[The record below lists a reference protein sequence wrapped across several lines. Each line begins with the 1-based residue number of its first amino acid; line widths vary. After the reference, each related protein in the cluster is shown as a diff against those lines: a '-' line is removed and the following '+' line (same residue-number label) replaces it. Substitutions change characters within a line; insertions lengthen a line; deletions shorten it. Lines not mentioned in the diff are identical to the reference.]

1 MRIIKIQFEN
11 INSLKGKWKID
22 FTEPSY
28 KQNHDIFVICGET
41 GSGKTS
47 ILDAITL
54 ALYGRTPR
62 QERISSENEIMTR
75 GTKVCSASV
84 TYLCEKGEFTSEFRQ
99 ERKKDGKLSEANCSI
114 VRSDGEIILSKGRV
128 TPFAKKTEELIELKY
143 EQFCRSIMLAQ
154 GEFNAF
160 LKSDSRERAEI
171 LAKLNGAEKYKKIGE
186 KICER
191 FSFENAK
198 LENLTERKKDAE
210 NLIISDE
217 EKSDLQNLLVQY
229 KNDLKNTASK
239 INKIDEK
246 LKFRE
251 KYENLSEVYIN
262 SVNQKEEI
270 DARYKE
276 FSENF
281 IKLQKAEAAKE
292 VFPVYQLLKSERNLN
307 QNILSDIEGLSEKIV
322 QTEKNISAKEGTI
335 ADFQKILSQNE
346 EIQKKNT
353 PLWDKVLVLDGK
365 IANLS
370 KNLLDAKER
379 KENSLEKLDS
389 QKSEYEKLVLKL
401 NAEQKISGE
410 LKEFFEKN
418 QNDEKIQE
426 KLSELKSFKTQIET
440 CSEKILLNEKEINSV
455 NQKILLLVS
464 KKDGFLK
471 ELEEINK
478 NLTSFI
484 SEEFYYITEE
494 LKKNLKPQK
503 PCPVCGSKIHPFLEE
518 QDLFSQVNDNHEKT
532 VKIAETAE
540 NFSQKRRQT
549 ESAIRNVET
558 EISAANEKL
567 KNLKKSNDELFA
579 EKSVFL
585 EKFNNIASIFGK
597 TAAEEN
603 LLEILS
609 LLEGRGK
616 VFSENKKKRDENE
629 RNIMLYSEQ
638 ISNIQK
644 NLDNFKDE
652 FEKNLSEFLQ
662 IDEAFKNSETE
673 RKKLFGDKNVS
684 TERENLSIL
693 IEENKKNL
701 EEVKN
706 NFQYL
711 KDEHSRFKSAF
722 DQKKKDL
729 SETEKRLSGYEADFD
744 SELKK
749 FSFKDESEFQNSIL
763 TEEEFQNFSQLKK
776 SLETQKIK
784 AESVLE
790 KAKTEFEDFKKEFT
804 VSESKEILLEQKEF
818 EENRRESLNE
828 KIIEINARLKADE
841 KNHENFSEISK
852 DYEKQVEIFTKWKK
866 MKEMV
871 GKKDGS
877 DFLSFVEGLVFKKLL
892 DIANIYLEGITNRF
906 KLVQTKIGSLDF
918 EVKDI
923 NFSEPRAISNLSG
936 GERFII
942 SLSLALG
949 ISKFASRKVKVDCLF
964 LDEGFGTLSGSY
976 LTESVNALKRL
987 SRENKMLGI
996 ITHVEA
1002 VINEFPQRI
1011 LVKKL
1016 PGGASSLSGSGISQG
1031 EFY

>member
-1 MRIIKIQFEN
+1 M
-11 INSLKGKWKID
+11 
-22 FTEPSY
+22 
-28 KQNHDIFVICGET
+28 
-41 GSGKTS
+41 
-47 ILDAITL
+47 
-54 ALYGRTPR
+54 
-62 QERISSENEIMTR
+62 
-75 GTKVCSASV
+75 
-84 TYLCEKGEFTSEFRQ
+84 
-99 ERKKDGKLSEANCSI
+99 
-114 VRSDGEIILSKGRV
+114 
-128 TPFAKKTEELIELKY
+128 
-143 EQFCRSIMLAQ
+143 
-154 GEFNAF
+154 
-160 LKSDSRERAEI
+160 
-171 LAKLNGAEKYKKIGE
+171 
-186 KICER
+186 
-191 FSFENAK
+191 
-198 LENLTERKKDAE
+198 
-210 NLIISDE
+210 
-217 EKSDLQNLLVQY
+217 
-229 KNDLKNTASK
+229 
-239 INKIDEK
+239 
-246 LKFRE
+246 
-251 KYENLSEVYIN
+251 
-262 SVNQKEEI
+262 
-270 DARYKE
+270 
-276 FSENF
+276 
-281 IKLQKAEAAKE
+281 
-292 VFPVYQLLKSERNLN
+292 
-307 QNILSDIEGLSEKIV
+307 
-322 QTEKNISAKEGTI
+322 
-335 ADFQKILSQNE
+335 
-346 EIQKKNT
+346 
-353 PLWDKVLVLDGK
+353 
-365 IANLS
+365 
-370 KNLLDAKER
+370 
-379 KENSLEKLDS
+379 
-389 QKSEYEKLVLKL
+389 
-401 NAEQKISGE
+401 
-410 LKEFFEKN
+410 
-418 QNDEKIQE
+418 
-426 KLSELKSFKTQIET
+426 
-440 CSEKILLNEKEINSV
+440 
-455 NQKILLLVS
+455 
-464 KKDGFLK
+464 
-471 ELEEINK
+471 
-478 NLTSFI
+478 
-484 SEEFYYITEE
+484 
-494 LKKNLKPQK
+494 
-503 PCPVCGSKIHPFLEE
+503 
-518 QDLFSQVNDNHEKT
+518 FSQVDDNHEKT

-644 NLDNFKDE
+644 NLDNFKAE

-706 NFQYL
+706 NFQDL

-744 SELKK
+744 SALKK

-763 TEEEFQNFSQLKK
+763 TEEEFQNFSQFKK

-790 KAKTEFEDFKKEFT
+790 KAKTEFEDFKKEFS

-996 ITHVEA
+996 ITHVDA

-1016 PGGASSLSGSGISQG
+1016 PGGTSSLSGSGISQG
-1031 EFY
+1031 EFN

>member
-1 MRIIKIQFEN
+1 MKI
-11 INSLKGKWKID
+11 S
-22 FTEPSY
+22 
-28 KQNHDIFVICGET
+28 
-41 GSGKTS
+41 
-47 ILDAITL
+47 
-54 ALYGRTPR
+54 
-62 QERISSENEIMTR
+62 
-75 GTKVCSASV
+75 
-84 TYLCEKGEFTSEFRQ
+84 
-99 ERKKDGKLSEANCSI
+99 
-114 VRSDGEIILSKGRV
+114 
-128 TPFAKKTEELIELKY
+128 
-143 EQFCRSIMLAQ
+143 
-154 GEFNAF
+154 
-160 LKSDSRERAEI
+160 
-171 LAKLNGAEKYKKIGE
+171 
-186 KICER
+186 
-191 FSFENAK
+191 
-198 LENLTERKKDAE
+198 
-210 NLIISDE
+210 
-217 EKSDLQNLLVQY
+217 
-229 KNDLKNTASK
+229 
-239 INKIDEK
+239 KIDEK

-307 QNILSDIEGLSEKIV
+307 QNILSDIESLSEKIV

-353 PLWDKVLVLDGK
+353 PLCDKVLVLDGK

-401 NAEQKISGE
+401 KAEQKISGE
-410 LKEFFEKN
+410 LKAFFEKN

-455 NQKILLLVS
+455 NEKILLLVS
-464 KKDGFLK
+464 KKDGFLE

-494 LKKNLKPQK
+494 LKKNLKSQK

-603 LLEILS
+603 LLQILS
-609 LLEGRGK
+609 LLEERGK

-684 TERENLSIL
+684 AERENLSIL

-711 KDEHSRFKSAF
+711 KDEYSRFKSAF

-744 SELKK
+744 FALKK

-790 KAKTEFEDFKKEFT
+790 KAKTEFEDFKKEFS

-949 ISKFASRKVKVDCLF
+949 ISKFASQKVKVDCLF
-964 LDEGFGTLSGSY
+964 LDEGYNGLH
-976 LTESVNALKRL
+976 KRN
-987 SRENKMLGI
+987 SRGQSRKQYQDKEYRTHYRAEGHTVENL
-996 ITHVEA
+996 
-1002 VINEFPQRI
+1002 R
-1011 LVKKL
+1011 
-1016 PGGASSLSGSGISQG
+1016 
-1031 EFY
+1031 

>member
-22 FTEPSY
+22 FTDPSY

-75 GTKVCSASV
+75 GTKICSASV
-84 TYLCEKGEFTSEFRQ
+84 TYICEKGEFTSEFRQ

-191 FSFENAK
+191 FSSESAK
-198 LENLTERKKDAE
+198 LENLTERKKEAE
-210 NLIISDE
+210 SLIISDE
-217 EKSDLQNLLVQY
+217 EKSDLQNSLVQY
-229 KNDLKNTASK
+229 KNDLKNAAEK

-262 SVNQKEEI
+262 SVNQKKEI
-270 DARYKE
+270 DLRCKE
-276 FSENF
+276 FAENSL
-281 IKLQKAEAAKE
+281 KLQKAEAAKE
-292 VFPVYQLLKSERNLN
+292 VFPVYKLLKSERNLN
-307 QNILSDIEGLSEKIV
+307 QNILNDIEILSDKI
-322 QTEKNISAKEGTI
+322 QKTEKTLSSMDGTI
-335 ADFQKILSQNE
+335 AEFQKILSQNE

-370 KNLLDAKER
+370 KNLFDAKER
-379 KENSLEKLDS
+379 MEISQEKLDS
-389 QKSEYEKLVLKL
+389 QKSALENFTLKL
-401 NAEQKISGE
+401 KNEQKISGE

-426 KLSELKSFKTQIET
+426 KLSELKSLKTQIET
-440 CSEKILLNEKEINSV
+440 SSEKILSNEKEINSV
-455 NQKILLLVS
+455 NQKLSLLNS
-464 KKDGFLK
+464 RKEEFSK

-503 PCPVCGSKIHPFLEE
+503 PCPVCGSKIHPFVEE
-518 QDLFSQVNDNHEKT
+518 QDLFSQVSDNHEKT

-540 NFSQKRRQT
+540 NFSQKRRKIEGEIQK
-549 ESAIRNVET
+549 VET

-567 KNLKKSNDELFA
+567 KNLKKSTDEFSA
-579 EKSVFL
+579 EKEVFL
-585 EKFNNIASIFGK
+585 EKFNADASLFGK

-603 LLEILS
+603 LFQILS
-609 LLEGRGK
+609 SLENRGTI
-616 VFSENKKKRDENE
+616 FLENKKKRDENE
-629 RNIMLYSEQ
+629 KNILLYSGQ

-644 NLDNFKDE
+644 NFDECKTE
-652 FEKNLSEFLQ
+652 FEKNHCEFLR
-662 IDEAFKNSETE
+662 IDEEVKNSESE
-673 RKKLFGDKNVS
+673 RKNLFGDKNVS

-693 IEENKKNL
+693 IEENKQNL
-701 EEVKN
+701 EKAN
-706 NFQYL
+706 KNFQDL
-711 KDEHSRFKSAF
+711 KNEHSSLKSAF

-729 SETEKRLSGYEADFD
+729 AENEKRLSGCEADFD
-744 SELKK
+744 SALEK
-749 FSFKDESEFQNSIL
+749 FSFKNEAEFENSIL

-776 SLETQKIK
+776 SLETEKIK

-790 KAKTEFEDFKKEFT
+790 KAKTEFEDFKKEFS

-828 KIIEINARLKADE
+828 KMIEINARLKADE
-841 KNHENFSEISK
+841 KNHENFAEISK
-852 DYEKQVEIFTKWKK
+852 DYEKQAEIFTKWKK

-918 EVKDI
+918 DVKDI

-1016 PGGASSLSGSGISQG
+1016 PGGTSSLSGSGISQG
-1031 EFY
+1031 EFN